1 VRTKLDLSDDDDE
14 NGDMMMEVTRSP
26 KTSVDKTQQQYR
38 LVQSFGSEK
47 QKRFLANARRGI
59 VDSKDLDTSM
69 TSSLETFSYHSKVYV
84 CFCPVL
90 FGCVQLISFCLQ
102 FFLIRPNLL
111 NTLLAPFVS

>member
-14 NGDMMMEVTRSP
+14 NGDRTMEVP
-26 KTSVDKTQQQYR
+26 KTPVDKTQQQYR

-69 TSSLETFSYHSKVYV
+69 TNSLETFDYHSKVYV

-90 FGCVQLISFCLQ
+90 FGCVQLISFC
-102 FFLIRPNLL
+102 FLIRPNLL